1 MQFYL
6 PLVLLLVSMILF
18 FLINEWNFAALH
30 IPFILISF
38 ILGNILFERFLN
50 DTPRVTKNLPIQKT
64 KEGLHFVENNGLI
77 IPIDGRFQ
85 TDVIT
90 LRVSG
95 DDFKHDWLG
104 FQYDMRDNFEIA
116 Q

>member
-1 MQFYL
+1 MHFYL
-6 PLVLLLVSMILF
+6 PLVLLLISMVLF

-30 IPFILISF
+30 IPFVLISL
-38 ILGNILFERFLN
+38 ILGNILFERFLD
-50 DTPRVTKNLPIQKT
+50 DTPRVIKNLPIQKT

-77 IPIDGRFQ
+77 VPIDATFKEI
-85 TDVIT
+85 IT
-90 LRVSG
+90 LKVSE

-104 FQYDMRDNFEIA
+104 FQYDLRDNFEIT

>member
-1 MQFYL
+1 MHFYL
-6 PLVLLLVSMILF
+6 PVVLLLISMVLF

-30 IPFILISF
+30 IPFVLISL

-64 KEGLHFVENNGLI
+64 KEGLSFVENNGLI
-77 IPIDGRFQ
+77 IPIDYRSQ
-85 TDVIT
+85 DTIT
-90 LRVSG
+90 LEVSE

-104 FQYDMRDNFEIA
+104 FQYDLRDNFEIA